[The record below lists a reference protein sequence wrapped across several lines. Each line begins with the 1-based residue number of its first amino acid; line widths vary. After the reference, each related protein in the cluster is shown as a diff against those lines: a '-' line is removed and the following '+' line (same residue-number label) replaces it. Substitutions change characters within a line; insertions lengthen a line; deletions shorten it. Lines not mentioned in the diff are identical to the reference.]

1 MSRSTTSSKEPSQ
14 AGEDR
19 SFGHAKA
26 RGPRAE
32 EILDVAC
39 ELIAESGFDGV
50 GMRAIAEAAGMQG
63 ASLYNHFRSKEEML
77 YEICLRVSK
86 HYNDTRIPLMRK
98 SGSFVE
104 RLEELV
110 RSHIVVTWTDRFYV
124 LVLRRDS
131 RRLSTR
137 RAAEIDGYR
146 REYQR
151 QFHRFLV
158 AGVKSGEFRCADPK
172 LASIAL
178 LSMLNDVFAWFKEG
192 GKLSVEQMAERQ
204 VALVKEFLGV
214 RPMRRGTK

>member
-1 MSRSTTSSKEPSQ
+1 
-14 AGEDR
+14 
-19 SFGHAKA
+19 
-26 RGPRAE
+26 
-32 EILDVAC
+32 
-39 ELIAESGFDGV
+39 
-50 GMRAIAEAAGMQG
+50 MRAIAEAAGMQG

-86 HYNDTRIPLMRK
+86 HYNDTRIPLMRG

-131 RRLSTR
+131 RRLSKR

-158 AGVKSGEFRCADPK
+158 AGVKSGDFRCADPK

-192 GKLSVEQMAERQ
+192 GKLSVEQMAERH
-204 VALVKEFLGV
+204 VALVEEFLGV
-214 RPMRRGTK
+214 QPSRRSKK